1 MTRDQM
7 IRRLARWC
15 AVPSHAGAPAGQ
27 RRMATELA
35 RAFAKVAA
43 SVRCEPVGPAGLD
56 VVRAWSPARTGR
68 PVLLVGHYDTVPHDG
83 EHPAP
88 SVVIEDDRLI
98 ARGSADMKGGLVVM
112 LSALTRLEGNPS
124 GAPPWEV
131 IIVPDE
137 EIGTPWS
144 RTVLADSARRA
155 CVALVMEPATPT
167 GGLVRARKGVG
178 TIALKIVGHAA
189 HAGRNPEEGRSAI
202 AAIAELVAVVEGAA
216 DPVAGTFVSVTTIC
230 GGSAANVVPGAARAQ
245 IDVRVDSERE
255 ASRVLIEIETQT
267 SALARRRG
275 VDASLVGALHRPP
288 KPVDAGTQALFNL
301 YRTGALTRGIDVGWT
316 DVGGASDANL
326 LAQAGIPVLDGL
338 GVRGGDIHGA
348 REYALLDSLPERATL
363 LEALLRGVAVTH

>member
-1 MTRDQM
+1 
-7 IRRLARWC
+7 
-15 AVPSHAGAPAGQ
+15 
-27 RRMATELA
+27 MATELA
-35 RAFAKVAA
+35 RALAKVAG

-56 VVRAWSPARTGR
+56 VVRAWSPTRQGR

-83 EHPAP
+83 ENPAP
-88 SVVIEDDRLI
+88 SVVIEDNRLV
-98 ARGSADMKGGLVVM
+98 ARGSADMKGGLVVT
-112 LSALTRLEGNPS
+112 LSALTRLEANPS

-144 RTVLADSARRA
+144 RTVLSESARRA
-155 CVALVMEPATPT
+155 GAALVMEPATPT

-202 AAIAELVAVVEGAA
+202 AAIAELVGVVEGAA

-230 GGSAANVVPGAARAQ
+230 GGSAANVVPSAARAQ
-245 IDVRVDSERE
+245 IDIRVDSERE
-255 ASRVLIEIETQT
+255 ASRVLTEIETQA
-267 SALARRRG
+267 SAVARRRG
-275 VDASLVGALHRPP
+275 VEASLEGVLHRPP
-288 KPVDAGTQALFNL
+288 KPVDSATQALFDL
-301 YRTGALTRGIDVGWT
+301 YRAGALRHGIDVGWT

-338 GVRGGDIHGA
+338 GVRGGDIHGG
-348 REYALLDSLPERATL
+348 REYAVLESLPERASL
-363 LEALLRGVAVTH
+363 LEALLRGVAVGH